1 MDNITLFALVD
12 CNNFYASC
20 ERVFQPRL
28 QQQPIVVL
36 SNNDGCVV
44 ARSNEAKALGI
55 KMGVPVFKI
64 RHLLHRHRVKVFSS
78 NYALYGDMSARIM
91 NILKQKCADVEVYS
105 IDEAFL
111 WCRFLKTTESKVTAF
126 FQSLRATILQQTGI
140 PVSIGFATTKT
151 LAKLANHIAKKQ
163 TTTGVFSL
171 LNPTIQA
178 DYLQHLPIE
187 EVWGVGMKY
196 EQRLQQFGIRTV
208 AELRQANQQ
217 WIRKEFNVMLLRT
230 VRELNNEVCL
240 PLEMTVNPRKSI
252 VVSRSFAKDVTT
264 LEELQT
270 LVARYVVRLGEKLRK
285 QQLKTKTIQVFLMIN
300 RFKINTQHQA
310 KYTSKIIELSHAT
323 ANDNELIKAANFA
336 IKKLFKPNQLYKKAG
351 IMALDIYPE
360 QHTQLHLFRQHKF
373 TDKSATLMKTVDQIN
388 QKMRQ
393 KMVHIAACGTTT
405 AFQQNQKSLSPRYT
419 TRWEDILVIKI

>member
-1 MDNITLFALVD
+1 
-12 CNNFYASC
+12 
-20 ERVFQPRL
+20 
-28 QQQPIVVL
+28 
-36 SNNDGCVV
+36 
-44 ARSNEAKALGI
+44 
-55 KMGVPVFKI
+55 
-64 RHLLHRHRVKVFSS
+64 
-78 NYALYGDMSARIM
+78 
-91 NILKQKCADVEVYS
+91 
-105 IDEAFL
+105 
-111 WCRFLKTTESKVTAF
+111 
-126 FQSLRATILQQTGI
+126 
-140 PVSIGFATTKT
+140 
-151 LAKLANHIAKKQ
+151 
-163 TTTGVFSL
+163 
-171 LNPTIQA
+171 
-178 DYLQHLPIE
+178 
-187 EVWGVGMKY
+187 
-196 EQRLQQFGIRTV
+196 
-208 AELRQANQQ
+208 
-217 WIRKEFNVMLLRT
+217 MLLRT
-230 VRELNNEVCL
+230 VKELNNEVCF

-300 RFKINTQHQA
+300 RFKVNTQHQP

-336 IKKLFKPNQLYKKAG
+336 VKKLFKPNQLYKKAG

-360 QHTQLHLFRQHKF
+360 QHTQLHLFRQHQF

>member
-20 ERVFQPRL
+20 ERVFQPKL

-64 RHLLHRHRVKVFSS
+64 RHLLHRHQVKVFSS

-171 LNPTIQA
+171 LNPKVQA
-178 DYLQHLPIE
+178 DYLQGLPIE

-196 EQRLQQFGIRTV
+196 EERLQQFGIRTV

-230 VRELNNEVCL
+230 VKELNNEVCF
-240 PLEMTVNPRKSI
+240 PLETTVNPRKSI

-300 RFKINTQHQA
+300 RFKVNTQHQP

-336 IKKLFKPNQLYKKAG
+336 VKKLFKPNQLYKKAG

-360 QHTQLHLFRQHKF
+360 QHTQLHLFRQHQF